1 MTNFAAIPSECH
13 DKNHDQSNCL
23 SAVLSHLIQ
32 NFAVRFRKYLFFPGT
47 LIMNTYLANTKPPLI
62 WLWPFLFS
70 ILLLD
75 CRGQGQELA
84 GRKTRRESSSFALK
98 QKTARAGQTVKPIQ
112 VPEGPMNFR
121 DAARRST
128 LATVK
133 IKSVFLQQAPLR
145 VPDFYYE
152 FFNKE
157 YVSPYVLPTSDSYED
172 RTGSASGVLISD
184 DGYIVTNY
192 HVINGADKIDI
203 ILSDRRSY
211 AARVVGTDNSTDLA
225 LLKINANSL
234 PFLDFGNS
242 DSVAI
247 GDIALIVG
255 NPLSFTSTVTQ
266 GIISFK
272 SRNIAQSTDR
282 WTLQSYLQTDGVV
295 NIGNSGGAL
304 VDVYGRLIGIVAAI
318 ASPNGVYA
326 GYSFAIPVEVV
337 KKTADD
343 LLNYG
348 QVRRGSFGMKISEM
362 DAEKAGVLNTPVVAG
377 ILIDSVETGG
387 AAHMAGLISGDIITK
402 IEGHPVESRAQLSEF
417 VARSSPGQRV
427 RIGFIR
433 NGKQHKT
440 YLTLQDGSIITE
452 R

>member
-1 MTNFAAIPSECH
+1 MINFAAIPSECH
-13 DKNHDQSNCL
+13 DKDHDQSNCL
-23 SAVLSHLIQ
+23 SAVLSYLIQ

-62 WLWPFLFS
+62 WLWPLVLY
-70 ILLLD
+70 ILLSD

-84 GRKTRRESSSFALK
+84 GRKTRRESNSFVLK
-98 QKTARAGQTVKPIQ
+98 QKTTRAGQKVKPIQ
-112 VPEGPMNFR
+112 VPEGPLNFR

-157 YVSPYVLPTSDSYED
+157 YVSLYVLPTSDSYKD
-172 RTGSASGVLISD
+172 QTGSASGVLISD
-184 DGYIVTNY
+184 DGYIITNY
-192 HVINGADKIDI
+192 HVINGADKIDV

-211 AARVVGTDNSTDLA
+211 AAWVVGTDKATDLA
-225 LLKINANSL
+225 LLKINANGL

-247 GDIALIVG
+247 GDIVLIVG

-266 GIISFK
+266 GIISYK
-272 SRNIAQSTDR
+272 ARNIAQNTDR

-304 VDVYGRLIGIVAAI
+304 VDASGRLIGIVAAI

-362 DAEKAGVLNTPVVAG
+362 DAEKASVLNTPVVAG

-387 AAHMAGLISGDIITK
+387 AAQMAGLVSSDIITR
-402 IEGHPVESRAQLSEF
+402 IEGHPIESRAQLSEF
-417 VARSSPGQRV
+417 VARSSPGQHV
-427 RIGFIR
+427 RMSFVR

-440 YLTLQDGSIITE
+440 DLILQDGSFTTE
-452 R
+452 Q